1 MKNSMLIAFA
11 LVAVSLPAQAQQFV
25 ARVVR
30 TVPIVEHQAVTVQNC
45 VTETVTPQS
54 GPGGAVTGAIVGG
67 VIGSQVARGGDR
79 ALGAGVG
86 AIAGAA
92 IDGSRGAGVGA
103 GTGLIIGTA
112 SGASSGAGDSYS
124 AQRRYDHA
132 YIQCMYSKGHRV
144 PVDGRLNEQTGQR
157 TGPAATSPAVP
168 APPVGA
174 PPPPPAGAVR

>member
-86 AIAGAA
+86 AIAGAVIGDNA
-92 IDGSRGAGVGA
+92 ARQPTVQQRCTPVTTTQPVTIGYDVTWTWRGQTVTQRMNRDPGSHV
-103 GTGLIIGTA
+103 TVTVTA
-112 SGASSGAGDSYS
+112 
-124 AQRRYDHA
+124 H
-132 YIQCMYSKGHRV
+132 
-144 PVDGRLNEQTGQR
+144 
-157 TGPAATSPAVP
+157 
-168 APPVGA
+168 
-174 PPPPPAGAVR
+174 